1 MSKGDGGWWGGE
13 GEVGAR
19 VGDFLVEND
28 ASYAGLSFASSESH
42 LVAPLQPYL
51 QSLRLSSLVLSLL
64 CLVSFPVKLPFL
76 WSKVAPSVSLASTAC
91 GKVSRSLVKNGR
103 LH

>member
-28 ASYAGLSFASSESH
+28 ASYAGLKF
-42 LVAPLQPYL
+42 
-51 QSLRLSSLVLSLL
+51 R
-64 CLVSFPVKLPFL
+64 FL
-76 WSKVAPSVSLASTAC
+76 
-91 GKVSRSLVKNGR
+91 
-103 LH
+103 